1 MSVNKL
7 FDVTQFQ
14 GDNVAVLRQVLDK
27 IAHDALTFKFTT
39 VLPTAENV
47 NYHEVVIYD
56 PGTSPRKVCVKSG
69 KGELICFYA
78 PAVLG
83 PGAPVTVVTGP
94 TYTALTSDY
103 VILATGPVTITLYDA
118 VANDAKTLYI
128 KRMTSGGA
136 NTVIIDGQGAQTID
150 GALTQTLNVRYAS
163 VQLYAGSGVW
173 HII

>member
-27 IAHDALTFKFTT
+27 IAHDALTFKFTS

-69 KGELICFYA
+69 KGELVCFYA
-78 PAVLG
+78 PSVLG
-83 PGAPVTVVTGP
+83 PGAPVTVVSGP
-94 TYTALTSDY
+94 TYTVTASDY
-103 VILATGPVTITLYDA
+103 VILATGQITITLPDA
-118 VANDAKTLYI
+118 VTSDGRTLYI
-128 KRMTSGGA
+128 KRMNAGA
-136 NTVIIDGQGAQTID
+136 PTVIIDGLGAQTID
-150 GALTQTLNVRYAS
+150 NQLTQTLVVRYVS
-163 VQLYAGSGVW
+163 VQLYAGSGNW
-173 HII
+173 WII